1 MTPDTSPARPD
12 WVSDEMFPFESRFFT
27 TPSGQS
33 MHFIDE
39 GEGEP
44 IVFVHGNPSW
54 SFEFRHLVKGLRS
67 EFRCIAPD
75 HIGFGLSSR
84 SNRSEDH
91 RPQAHADAFASL
103 MDHLD
108 LHDITLYMTDWG
120 GPIGL
125 HFARTHPE
133 RINRIVIANTWCWPV
148 SRDPHFV
155 MFSFMMSSWLG
166 RYLIRRFNF
175 FVNRVV
181 PMAVGSK
188 DVLTPQVM
196 EHYRNAQPTPDAR
209 SACAALPGA
218 IIGATDWLGTIW
230 EDRKAFADL
239 PALIL
244 WGMKDIAFRRK
255 ELERWQSELTNSE
268 VHEFQDCGHFLAEE
282 APDQILPLLTSF
294 MTRK

>member
-1 MTPDTSPARPD
+1 MNAKTSPIRPD
-12 WVSDEMFPFESRFFT
+12 WVSAEMYPFESRFFT
-27 TPSGQS
+27 TPSGHS

-84 SNRSEDH
+84 SSNSEDH

-108 LHDITLYMTDWG
+108 LRDITLYLTDWG

-133 RINRIVIANTWCWPV
+133 RVKRIVIANTWCWPV

-166 RYLIRRFNF
+166 RYLIKHFNF

-188 DVLTPQVM
+188 DLLTPQVM

-218 IIGATDWLGTIW
+218 IVGATDWLDSIW
-230 EDRKAFADL
+230 DDRNAFSDL
-239 PALIL
+239 PALLL

-255 ELERWQSELTNSE
+255 ELERWQSELTDTE
-268 VHEFQDCGHFLAEE
+268 VHEFADCGHFLAEE
-282 APDQILPLLTSF
+282 TPDQILPLLTSF
-294 MTRK
+294 ITRT

>member
-1 MTPDTSPARPD
+1 MPPNTSPARPD
-12 WVSDEMFPFESRFFT
+12 WVSDEMYPFESRFFT
-27 TPSGQS
+27 SPSGHS
-33 MHFIDE
+33 MHYIDE

-67 EFRCIAPD
+67 QFRCIAPD

-84 SNRSEDH
+84 SSNSEDH
-91 RPQAHADAFASL
+91 YPQAHADAFASL
-103 MDHLD
+103 MEYLD
-108 LHDITLYMTDWG
+108 LRDITLYLTDWG

-133 RINRIVIANTWCWPV
+133 WVKRIVIANTWCWPV

-155 MFSFMMSSWLG
+155 VFSFMMSSWLG
-166 RYLIRRFNF
+166 RFLIKRFNF
-175 FVNRVV
+175 FVNRVM

-196 EHYRNAQPTPDAR
+196 EHYRNALPTPSAR

-218 IIGATDWLGTIW
+218 IVGATDWLGSIW
-230 EDRKAFADL
+230 DDRYTFSDL

-244 WGMKDIAFRRK
+244 WGMKDIAFRSK
-255 ELERWQSELTNSE
+255 ELKQWQSELTNPE
-268 VHEFQDCGHFLAEE
+268 VHEFADCGHFLAEE
-282 APDQILPLLTSF
+282 APDRILPLLTSF
-294 MTRK
+294 MKRP

>member
-1 MTPDTSPARPD
+1 MNPNTLTARPN
-12 WVSDEMFPFESRFFT
+12 WVSAEMFPFESRFFT

-67 EFRCIAPD
+67 DFRCIAPD

-84 SNRSEDH
+84 STSSEDH

-103 MDHLD
+103 LDHLN
-108 LHDITLYMTDWG
+108 LRDITLYMTDWG

-133 RINRIVIANTWCWPV
+133 RIKRIVIANTWCWPV

-188 DVLTPQVM
+188 EVLTPQVM

-218 IIGATDWLGTIW
+218 IVGATDWLGTIW
-230 EDRKAFADL
+230 EDREAFADL
-239 PALIL
+239 PALVL

-255 ELERWQSELTNSE
+255 ELERWKSELTNSE
-268 VHEFQDCGHFLAEE
+268 IHEFQGCGHFLAEE
-282 APDQILPLLTSF
+282 TPDQILPLLTSF
-294 MTRK
+294 MKRT

>member
-1 MTPDTSPARPD
+1 MNPNTLTARPN
-12 WVSDEMFPFESRFFT
+12 WVSADMFPFESRFFT
-27 TPSGQS
+27 TPSGHS
-33 MHFIDE
+33 MHYIDE
-39 GEGEP
+39 GAGEP
-44 IVFVHGNPSW
+44 VVFVHGSPSW

-84 SNRSEDH
+84 SSNSEDH
-91 RPQAHADAFASL
+91 RPQAHADAFTSL

-108 LHDITLYMTDWG
+108 LRDITLYLTDWG

-133 RINRIVIANTWCWPV
+133 RIKRIVIANTWCWPV

-166 RYLIRRFNF
+166 RFLIKRFSF

-218 IIGATDWLGTIW
+218 IVGATDWLGTIW
-230 EDRKAFADL
+230 EDREAFADL
-239 PALIL
+239 PALVL

-255 ELERWQSELTNSE
+255 ELERWKSELTNSE
-268 VHEFQDCGHFLAEE
+268 IHEFQGCGHFLAEE
-282 APDQILPLLTSF
+282 TPDQILPLLTSF
-294 MTRK
+294 MKRA